1 MKVSD
6 INITMN
12 LSLYELE
19 LINKGCEMLKQ
30 KYEWYAKI
38 EVTAS
43 TFIHYAIELALKD
56 LDEKPTFE
64 EN

>member
-19 LINKGCEMLKQ
+19 LINKGCELLKL
-30 KYEWYAKI
+30 KHEWYAKRN
-38 EVTAS
+38 VTAS
-43 TFIHYAIELALKD
+43 TFIHYAIELAMKD
-56 LDEKPTFE
+56 LDDKPNFN